1 MNRRT
6 AQEFTAFERT
16 YVVMLACAAAF
27 TLSALRTIK
36 GDLAAY
42 VRPLSDPKF
51 LICVVVLSLFC
62 SILCNN
68 MVNYA
73 AGKMSV
79 VKLSSLGS
87 LTTLCSMFAGVILLH
102 EPLTPALLL
111 GSVLILVGIRQVT
124 EAAIIRI
131 KTGKL
136 RRAFPFSLRYG
147 TYSPETPV
155 PAHSRSPR
163 PPDR

>member
-1 MNRRT
+1 MDEVWKFLPRLKT
-6 AQEFTAFERT
+6 DISFSVSSGSITEYAF
-16 YVVMLACAAAF
+16 ACAAAF

-87 LTTLCSMFAGVILLH
+87 LTTLCSMFAGVVLLH

-111 GSVLILVGIRQVT
+111 GSVLILAGIRQVT
-124 EAAIIRI
+124 
-131 KTGKL
+131 KQQ
-136 RRAFPFSLRYG
+136 
-147 TYSPETPV
+147 
-155 PAHSRSPR
+155 
-163 PPDR
+163 

>member
-1 MNRRT
+1 M
-6 AQEFTAFERT
+6 
-16 YVVMLACAAAF
+16 
-27 TLSALRTIK
+27 
-36 GDLAAY
+36 
-42 VRPLSDPKF
+42 RPLSEPKF

-87 LTTLCSMFAGVILLH
+87 LTTLCSMFAGVVLLH

-124 EAAIIRI
+124 
-131 KTGKL
+131 KQQ
-136 RRAFPFSLRYG
+136 
-147 TYSPETPV
+147 
-155 PAHSRSPR
+155 
-163 PPDR
+163 